1 MFFSSS
7 LNPQAG
13 AREDDLPWWP
23 LAARDDV
30 LLGSPKERQEGL
42 KQARTEQ
49 QDSWQEQEQEQKQ
62 EQQEQEQEQEQ
73 QEQGGPSYSHWP
85 ALAL

>member
-13 AREDDLPWWP
+13 AKEDDLPWWP
-23 LAARDDV
+23 LAVRDDV
-30 LLGSPKERQEGL
+30 LLGSPKNDELLGSPKERQEWL
-42 KQARTEQ
+42 NQARP
-49 QDSWQEQEQEQKQ
+49 
-62 EQQEQEQEQEQ
+62 EQQEQEQEEEQ
-73 QEQGGPSYSHWP
+73 QEQEQKQPGGPSYSHWP